1 MEMTVQD
8 ACFGNVF
15 KSLRFHLSTLETECL
30 QEAPLLKPFS
40 KASIFISVFGR
51 FKRIKKCAFYF
62 MRKRLGVFV
71 ACENSRPS
79 SLEWHSGRERR
90 RTAVFAG

>member
-15 KSLRFHLSTLETECL
+15 KSLRFHLSTLETEL
-30 QEAPLLKPFS
+30 FQEAPLLKPFS
-40 KASIFISVFGR
+40 KASVFISVFAR

-79 SLEWHSGRERR
+79 SLAARVPLERR